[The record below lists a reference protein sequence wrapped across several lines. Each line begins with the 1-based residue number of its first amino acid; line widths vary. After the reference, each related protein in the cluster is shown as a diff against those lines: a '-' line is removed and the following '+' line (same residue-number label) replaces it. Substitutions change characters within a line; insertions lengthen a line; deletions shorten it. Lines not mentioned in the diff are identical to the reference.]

1 MRDYWRPIAMFEA
14 QGFEAAPESI
24 APLAGLTYCG
34 FSHLE
39 RISRDE
45 AGRVRREVL
54 LLETARKAGFDETV
68 EARFCQPRAAIA
80 GLDMGRPQI
89 MGIVNVTPDSFFD
102 GGQHEQTQAAV
113 AHGLAL
119 YKAGAAILD
128 IGGESTRPGAEIVPF
143 EAELARVVPVIR
155 ELKAQTSAVISIDT
169 RKAAVMQAAVEA
181 GADIINDVSALTFD
195 SEAAAAVAAKLDV
208 PVILMHAQGTPETMQ
223 DDPHYDDVLLDVYE
237 GLHARMEAALA
248 AGISREKLIV
258 DPGIGFGKT
267 TAHNAAIMAGLSLF
281 HGLGVPVLLGCS
293 RKRFIA
299 ALSDN
304 APVEARLPGSLA
316 GALQGVSQGVQ
327 ILRVHDVAE
336 TRQALD
342 VLYGGFLPA
351 L

>member
-1 MRDYWRPIAMFEA
+1 MRNYWRPFAMFEA
-14 QGFEAAPESI
+14 QGFEATAGSI

-39 RISRDE
+39 HISRDE
-45 AGRVRREVL
+45 AGRVRRDVL
-54 LLETARKAGFDETV
+54 PLERMREAGFDERV
-68 EARFCQPRAAIA
+68 EARFCRPRVPVA

-119 YKAGAAILD
+119 FKAGAAILD
-128 IGGESTRPGAEIVPF
+128 IGGESTRPGAEIVPI

-169 RKAAVMQAAVEA
+169 RKAVVMQAAVEA

-195 SEAAAAVAAKLDV
+195 LDAAAVAAKLDV

-237 GLHARMEAALA
+237 GLEARLDAAIQ

-267 TAHNAAIMAGLSLF
+267 TAHNAALMAGLSLF

-342 VLYGGFLPA
+342 VLYGGFLAA